1 VLPHP
6 KKVKQLT
13 HKSWINFA
21 VSLTIVLIILN
32 VIITLNN
39 NRIME
44 ENRLLQRQAEEIK
57 VTVSQFAIII
67 IHNLDLGIRG
77 YALFNHDKFLYPMHF
92 ALRDKDSLFLSVGN
106 LLEQQGYPLDEFYQ
120 LQDSTD
126 AYADLCVQMKKL
138 IDDGNM
144 DEFKRLSN
152 QDKGYKLWLQYEKVS
167 TKINRFEDDINS
179 QAFTKYHTALRNNY
193 LVQIFLF
200 LTCVPT
206 LLFTAFQTHKKFAI
220 QVKLRESEAEKAV
233 ILSRQNEILERQV
246 AERTREIQA
255 QNRMLQSKQE
265 EITAQNEELKA
276 QQEEI
281 SKQKD
286 LLESQNKKLSEAQQ
300 TILMQNKKI
309 IAKNDSLEEEIRDRT
324 KELIEYNQQLQQFAF
339 IAAHNLRAPAARIL
353 GLGKVLDYASDTNEE
368 KLIIDK
374 LISSTHELDTVIK
387 DLNVILE
394 IKGNGTSFLTP
405 VNLNEELALVM
416 SNLEREIQGTHA
428 DIRVNFENAPV
439 IVCVKPYID
448 SILFNLVSNAIKYRH
463 PDHKLVIEVKSYPIN
478 EYICIS
484 VSDNGLGFN
493 TETHKQN
500 LFTLYKRFHFH
511 VEGKGMGLYLV
522 KTQVVA
528 MGGKIEVE
536 SKINQGTTFRI
547 YLRKRPPEN
556 FTMRTA

>member
-1 VLPHP
+1 
-6 KKVKQLT
+6 
-13 HKSWINFA
+13 
-21 VSLTIVLIILN
+21 
-32 VIITLNN
+32 
-39 NRIME
+39 
-44 ENRLLQRQAEEIK
+44 
-57 VTVSQFAIII
+57 
-67 IHNLDLGIRG
+67 
-77 YALFNHDKFLYPMHF
+77 
-92 ALRDKDSLFLSVGN
+92 
-106 LLEQQGYPLDEFYQ
+106 
-120 LQDSTD
+120 
-126 AYADLCVQMKKL
+126 
-138 IDDGNM
+138 
-144 DEFKRLSN
+144 
-152 QDKGYKLWLQYEKVS
+152 
-167 TKINRFEDDINS
+167 
-179 QAFTKYHTALRNNY
+179 
-193 LVQIFLF
+193 
-200 LTCVPT
+200 
-206 LLFTAFQTHKKFAI
+206 
-220 QVKLRESEAEKAV
+220 
-233 ILSRQNEILERQV
+233 V
-246 AERTREIQA
+246 AARTREIQS

-281 SKQKD
+281 SKQRD

-324 KELIEYNQQLQQFAF
+324 KELVEYNQQLQQFAF

-353 GLGKVLDYASDTNEE
+353 GLGKVLDYASNTEEE

-374 LISSTHELDTVIK
+374 LVTSTQELDTVIK

-394 IKGNGTSFLTP
+394 IKGNGTSYLTP

-416 SNLEREIQGTHA
+416 SNLEREIQGTQAAIKVH
-428 DIRVNFENAPV
+428 FENAPTV
-439 IVCVKPYID
+439 VCVKPYID
-448 SILFNLVSNAIKYRH
+448 SILFNLIGNAIKYRH

-484 VSDNGLGFN
+484 VCDNGLGFN
-493 TETHKQN
+493 TETNKQN

-556 FTMRTA
+556 LILHTA

>member
-1 VLPHP
+1 
-6 KKVKQLT
+6 
-13 HKSWINFA
+13 
-21 VSLTIVLIILN
+21 
-32 VIITLNN
+32 
-39 NRIME
+39 ME
-44 ENRLLQRQAEEIK
+44 ENRMLQRQAEEIK
-57 VTVSQFAIII
+57 VTVSQFAITI

-77 YALFNHDKFLYPMHF
+77 YALFRDDKFLYPMRF
-92 ALRDKDSLFLSVGN
+92 ALRDKDSLFHSVGD
-106 LLEQQGYPLDEFYQ
+106 LLKQQGYPLHEFYK

-126 AYADLCVQMKKL
+126 AYADLCVSMKKL
-138 IDDGNM
+138 IDEDRM
-144 DEFKRLSN
+144 DEFNRLSN
-152 QDKGYKLWLQYEKVS
+152 QDKGYKLWLQYEKIS
-167 TKINRFEDDINS
+167 AKINRFEDSINEK
-179 QAFTKYHTALRNNY
+179 ALTKYHAAHRNNY
-193 LVQIFLF
+193 LVQVFLF
-200 LTCVPT
+200 LICVPT
-206 LLFTAFQTHKKFAI
+206 LLFTAFQTHKKFSI
-220 QVKLRESEAEKAV
+220 EVKLRESEAEKAV

-246 AERTREIQA
+246 AARTREIQS

-281 SKQKD
+281 SKQRD

-324 KELIEYNQQLQQFAF
+324 KELVEYNQQLQQFAF

-353 GLGKVLDYASDTNEE
+353 GLGKVLDYASNTEEE

-374 LISSTHELDTVIK
+374 LVTSTQELDTVIK

-394 IKGNGTSFLTP
+394 IKGNGTSYLTP

-416 SNLEREIQGTHA
+416 SNLEREIQGTQAAIKVH
-428 DIRVNFENAPV
+428 FENAPTV
-439 IVCVKPYID
+439 VCVKPYID
-448 SILFNLVSNAIKYRH
+448 SILFNLIGNAIKYRH

-484 VSDNGLGFN
+484 VCDNGLGFN
-493 TETHKQN
+493 TETNKQN

-556 FTMRTA
+556 LILHTA